1 MSTWDRGARRG
12 LVAKGR
18 WHVRVGTGD
27 RMNKYTEFRIDV
39 GVATGGLS
47 SRWRANLLKRAGQEP
62 QHAVALHE
70 I

>member
-1 MSTWDRGARRG
+1 MSTWDRGGRSG

-39 GVATGGLS
+39 GVATRGLS
-47 SRWRANLLKRAGQEP
+47 SRWRAKLLERAGQEP
-62 QHAVALHE
+62 SMP
-70 I
+70 

>member
-1 MSTWDRGARRG
+1 MSTWDRGGRSG

-47 SRWRANLLKRAGQEP
+47 SRWRAKLLERAGQEP
-62 QHAVALHE
+62 PSMP
-70 I
+70 

>member
-1 MSTWDRGARRG
+1 
-12 LVAKGR
+12 
-18 WHVRVGTGD
+18 
-27 RMNKYTEFRIDV
+27 MNKYTEFRIDV

-47 SRWRANLLKRAGQEP
+47 SRWRAKLFKRADQEP

>member
-1 MSTWDRGARRG
+1 MSTWDRGGRSG

-47 SRWRANLLKRAGQEP
+47 SRWRAKLLERAGQEP
-62 QHAVALHE
+62 SMP
-70 I
+70 

>member
-1 MSTWDRGARRG
+1 MSTWDRGGRSG

-47 SRWRANLLKRAGQEP
+47 SRWRAKLLERAGQEP
-62 QHAVALHE
+62 RHAVALHE

>member
-1 MSTWDRGARRG
+1 
-12 LVAKGR
+12 
-18 WHVRVGTGD
+18 
-27 RMNKYTEFRIDV
+27 MNKYTEFRSDV